1 MLIVSNEFFEA
12 CKDKEREAFARIIV
26 NDKVIY
32 LKDKIKKID
41 YSMGALGGESFQIG
55 STQSATV
62 KIVFSEIIEGL
73 KELDKIKVE
82 VGFKIRGT
90 GLPSNINHVSKVD
103 RAKVGRARLVS
114 YVPDRYEFVP
124 LGTFYISG
132 RVDPDRNEKTTTVE
146 ARDGFIFM
154 EDKYESELKYP
165 TKLADIALEIANK
178 SGSIIDPVSFNHLSN
193 YTINKFE
200 GYTYRQAIGLIGQFE
215 GGFVCFDREGR
226 LSIRKLADPNFK
238 IEPNEYF
245 LKGLVKSELLYQPR
259 GITCKVVNQTD
270 ESSNETVILQS
281 GSTSGA
287 QISLENN
294 VMTQIL
300 LDDTFQK
307 IRYINFYPITL
318 KWRGNPAL
326 EVGDWVTMT
335 DREGNR
341 FKSPVL
347 NYAMSFDG
355 GFSSTISADT
365 KAYSANVSSFKG
377 PLQQKLD
384 DIDYRIDA
392 AGKNNVYEG
401 TEEPK
406 NPKEGDIWFK
416 KNGPDDEIWVYK
428 QTSPGVFEW
437 VMTTSTALEESIKEQ
452 IENSTPKDEIVKT
465 INLSDEMDGT
475 EWLKIKGAK
484 LWLTNET
491 KIDKAVITSAMI
503 GSVDA
508 GTISVGT
515 LDASKIR
522 VTNLDASAISTG
534 TLDASKIRVT
544 NLDASAIT
552 AGTLKAITIQGV
564 NITGSKIVTDGA
576 EFRMTQDNG
585 KLTWFSKEHNKDF
598 MSLEASK
605 FTGADVGIVKYKMG
619 VGGGFQ
625 LRDSK
630 DNLVISSYDNG
641 AENQTWLSFSSDSLF
656 WSNRAFVPD
665 ANYSYINA
673 SGVSIVIQANSYSYS
688 FANGNITTS
697 QIKLMGYQTSII
709 NSGLRVYNGLSVSGT
724 KNSLVNT
731 QSYGERLLNAYETPE
746 YLFATYGKVTTDS
759 NGHGQ
764 VIIEEKFLETINTKS
779 DNYHVFLS
787 PYEKSIVYA
796 ENLRGDSFSVKS
808 DRPYVTMSY
817 QLVAYRL
824 GYEDFYLET
833 PRSNKEKHP
842 NLPTKILSSEEAT
855 ETISPI
861 IPYPEDDSD
870 QLKSYL
876 DNK

>member
-1 MLIVSNEFFEA
+1 M
-12 CKDKEREAFARIIV
+12 
-26 NDKVIY
+26 
-32 LKDKIKKID
+32 
-41 YSMGALGGESFQIG
+41 
-55 STQSATV
+55 
-62 KIVFSEIIEGL
+62 
-73 KELDKIKVE
+73 
-82 VGFKIRGT
+82 
-90 GLPSNINHVSKVD
+90 PSNINHVSKVD

-146 ARDGFIFM
+146 ARDGFIFL

-200 GYTYRQAIGLIGQFE
+200 GYTYRQAIGLVGQFE

-259 GITCKVVNQTD
+259 GITCKVVNQTN

-281 GSTSGA
+281 GSTNGA

-294 VMTQIL
+294 AMTQIL
-300 LDDTFQK
+300 LDDVFQK
-307 IRYINFYPITL
+307 IRYINFYPISL

-335 DREGNR
+335 DREGNK

-347 NYAMSFDG
+347 NYTMSFDG

-401 TEEPK
+401 TEEPT

-428 QTSPGVFEW
+428 QTAPGVFEW

-465 INLSDEMDGT
+465 INLSDEMDGK

-491 KIDKAVITSAMI
+491 KIDKAIITSAMI

-522 VTNLDASAISTG
+522 VVNLDASSISTG
-534 TLDASKIRVT
+534 TL
-544 NLDASAIT
+544 N
-552 AGTLKAITIQGV
+552 AITIKGAT
-564 NITGSKIVTDGA
+564 ITGSKITSTGTDYN
-576 EFRMTQDNG
+576 MT
-585 KLTWFSKEHNKDF
+585 L
-598 MSLEASK
+598 
-605 FTGADVGIVKYKMG
+605 
-619 VGGGFQ
+619 
-625 LRDSK
+625 
-630 DNLVISSYDNG
+630 DNG
-641 AENQTWLSFSSDSLF
+641 AIRW
-656 WSNRAFVPD
+656 NR
-665 ANYSYINA
+665 
-673 SGVSIVIQANSYSYS
+673 
-688 FANGNITTS
+688 
-697 QIKLMGYQTSII
+697 
-709 NSGLRVYNGLSVSGT
+709 
-724 KNSLVNT
+724 
-731 QSYGERLLNAYETPE
+731 
-746 YLFATYGKVTTDS
+746 
-759 NGHGQ
+759 
-764 VIIEEKFLETINTKS
+764 KS
-779 DNYHVFLS
+779 DGKKYS
-787 PYEKSIVYA
+787 KYIV
-796 ENLRGDSFSVKS
+796 
-808 DRPYVTMSY
+808 
-817 QLVAYRL
+817 
-824 GYEDFYLET
+824 
-833 PRSNKEKHP
+833 RSEIKMKVSC
-842 NLPTKILSSEEAT
+842 IL
-855 ETISPI
+855 
-861 IPYPEDDSD
+861 
-870 QLKSYL
+870 QLKTAEPSI
-876 DNK
+876 

>member
-1 MLIVSNEFFEA
+1 M
-12 CKDKEREAFARIIV
+12 
-26 NDKVIY
+26 
-32 LKDKIKKID
+32 
-41 YSMGALGGESFQIG
+41 
-55 STQSATV
+55 
-62 KIVFSEIIEGL
+62 
-73 KELDKIKVE
+73 
-82 VGFKIRGT
+82 
-90 GLPSNINHVSKVD
+90 
-103 RAKVGRARLVS
+103 S

-552 AGTLKAITIQGV
+552 ARTLKAITIQGV

>member
-1 MLIVSNEFFEA
+1 M
-12 CKDKEREAFARIIV
+12 
-26 NDKVIY
+26 
-32 LKDKIKKID
+32 
-41 YSMGALGGESFQIG
+41 GGESFQIG

-178 SGSIIDPVSFNHLSN
+178 SRSIIDPVSFNHLSN

-294 VMTQIL
+294 TMTQIL
-300 LDDTFQK
+300 LDDVFQK
-307 IRYINFYPITL
+307 IRYINFYPISL

-335 DREGNR
+335 DREGNK

-465 INLSDEMDGT
+465 INLSDEMDGK

-787 PYEKSIVYA
+787 PYENSIVYA

>member
-73 KELDKIKVE
+73 KELDEIKVE

-124 LGTFYISG
+124 LGTFYISD

-146 ARDGFIFM
+146 ARDGFIFL

-165 TKLADIALEIANK
+165 AKLADIALEIANK

-200 GYTYRQAIGLIGQFE
+200 GYTYRQAIGLVGQFE
-215 GGFVCFDREGR
+215 GGFICFDREGR
-226 LSIRKLADPNFK
+226 LSIRKLEDPNFK

-281 GSTSGA
+281 GSTNGA

-294 VMTQIL
+294 AMTQIL
-300 LDDTFQK
+300 LDDVFQK
-307 IRYINFYPITL
+307 IRYINFYPISL

-335 DREGNR
+335 DREGNK

-347 NYAMSFDG
+347 NYTMSFDG

-401 TEEPK
+401 TEEPT

-428 QTSPGVFEW
+428 QTAPGVFEW
-437 VMTTSTALEESIKEQ
+437 VMTTSTALEERIKEQ

-465 INLSDEMDGT
+465 INLSNEMDGK

-484 LWLTNET
+484 LWLTDET
-491 KIDKAVITSAMI
+491 KIDNAIITSAMI
-503 GSVDA
+503 SSIDA

-522 VTNLDASAISTG
+522 VTNLDASAMSTG
-534 TLDASKIRVT
+534 TLDASKIKVK
-544 NLDASAIT
+544 NLDASEIT
-552 AGTLKAITIQGV
+552 TGTLKAIDIQGV
-564 NITGSKIVTDGA
+564 TITGSKIVADDSEFQMTMSKGNYWWTRKSDNKKTVSMMASTINNKPYLVFDGSDGSGSGIWFKGKQGSGSNIFDGTILGEIRFGNNGDDSMLYTSTKTFSIGA
-576 EFRMTQDNG
+576 GNGSSSSRDQVQILGDQRQLTLITTGGNMTNN
-585 KLTWFSKEHNKDF
+585 LTMTWQTIS
-598 MSLEASK
+598 
-605 FTGADVGIVKYKMG
+605 T
-619 VGGGFQ
+619 
-625 LRDSK
+625 LRDFK
-630 DNLVISSYDNG
+630 VMG
-641 AENQTWLSFSSDSLF
+641 KFSV
-656 WSNRAFVPD
+656 N
-665 ANYSYINA
+665 
-673 SGVSIVIQANSYSYS
+673 
-688 FANGNITTS
+688 
-697 QIKLMGYQTSII
+697 
-709 NSGLRVYNGLSVSGT
+709 GT
-724 KNSLVNT
+724 KSSLVRTEN
-731 QSYGERLLNAYETPE
+731 YGERLLYAYETPE
-746 YLFATYGKVTTDS
+746 YLFATYGKIRTNEDGYGEVNIDP
-759 NGHGQ
+759 
-764 VIIEEKFLETINTKS
+764 IFLETINTDS
-779 DNYHVFLS
+779 ENYHVFIS
-787 PYEKSIVYA
+787 TYDDSNA
-796 ENLRGDSFSVKS
+796 FACNLERDRFFIKS
-808 DRPYVTMSY
+808 DKPNIELSW
-817 QLVAYRL
+817 QLVAYRK

-833 PRSNKEKHP
+833 PSTNDDKTPKLLQYPLNISEMRE
-842 NLPTKILSSEEAT
+842 TKTRKL
-855 ETISPI
+855 ISYERVI
-861 IPYPEDDSD
+861 
-870 QLKSYL
+870 K
-876 DNK
+876 

>member
-12 CKDKEREAFARIIV
+12 CKDKEREAFARIIA

-73 KELDKIKVE
+73 KELDEIKVE

-146 ARDGFIFM
+146 ARDGFIFL

-200 GYTYRQAIGLIGQFE
+200 GYTYRQAIGLVGQFE

-259 GITCKVVNQTD
+259 GITCKVVNQTN

-281 GSTSGA
+281 GSTNGA

-294 VMTQIL
+294 AMTQIL
-300 LDDTFQK
+300 LDDVFQK
-307 IRYINFYPITL
+307 IRYINFYPISL

-335 DREGNR
+335 DREGNK

-347 NYAMSFDG
+347 NYTMSFDG

-401 TEEPK
+401 TEEPT

-428 QTSPGVFEW
+428 QTAPGVFEW

-465 INLSDEMDGT
+465 INLSDEMDGK

-491 KIDKAVITSAMI
+491 KIDKAIITSAMI

-522 VTNLDASAISTG
+522 VVNLDASSISTG
-534 TLDASKIRVT
+534 TL
-544 NLDASAIT
+544 N
-552 AGTLKAITIQGV
+552 AITIKGAT
-564 NITGSKIVTDGA
+564 ITGSKITSTGTDYN
-576 EFRMTQDNG
+576 MT
-585 KLTWFSKEHNKDF
+585 L
-598 MSLEASK
+598 
-605 FTGADVGIVKYKMG
+605 
-619 VGGGFQ
+619 
-625 LRDSK
+625 
-630 DNLVISSYDNG
+630 DNG
-641 AENQTWLSFSSDSLF
+641 AIRWNRNSDGKKVFEIYSAIRNQNEGVMYFAVENGGTFNLKSNKLNRNFITAYGSTSNMQLNLDLDRLSLYSSTGNTLSFSVERTGFSYSANDNGAYRNLYLRNNSFRADIGGNKYLNLTNTGFSINTEGIMRFMTNNSIQLRGASARIMSD
-656 WSNRAFVPD
+656 
-665 ANYSYINA
+665 A
-673 SGVSIVIQANSYSYS
+673 SVDKSFYVYGTKSSIVRTEN
-688 FANGNITTS
+688 F
-697 QIKLMGYQTSII
+697 
-709 NSGLRVYNGLSVSGT
+709 
-724 KNSLVNT
+724 
-731 QSYGERLLNAYETPE
+731 GERLLYAYETPE
-746 YLFATYGKVTTDS
+746 YLFATYGKAITDE
-759 NGHGQ
+759 NGF
-764 VIIEEKFLETINTKS
+764 IEIEIEPIFLETINTDS
-779 DNYHVFLS
+779 RNYHVFVT
-787 PYEKSIVYA
+787 PYENANVHA
-796 ENLRGDSFSVKS
+796 CHLERDRFMVKS
-808 DRPYVTMSY
+808 DKPNIEFSW
-817 QLVAYRL
+817 QIVAYRK
-824 GYEDFYLET
+824 GYEEFYLET
-833 PRSNKEKHP
+833 LSSNNDKAP
-842 NLPTKILSSEEAT
+842 NLLQYPISITDMTEKNSNQILNYE
-855 ETISPI
+855 
-861 IPYPEDDSD
+861 
-870 QLKSYL
+870 KV
-876 DNK
+876 N

>member
-73 KELDKIKVE
+73 KELDEIKVE

-146 ARDGFIFM
+146 ARDGFIFL

-200 GYTYRQAIGLIGQFE
+200 GYTYRQAIGLVGQFE

-259 GITCKVVNQTD
+259 GITCKVVKQTD
-270 ESSNETVILQS
+270 ESSNETVVLQS
-281 GSTSGA
+281 GSSNGA

-294 VMTQIL
+294 AMTQIL
-300 LDDTFQK
+300 LDDVFQK
-307 IRYINFYPITL
+307 IRYINFYPISL

-335 DREGNR
+335 DREGNK

-465 INLSDEMDGT
+465 INLSDEMDGK

-641 AENQTWLSFSSDSLF
+641 AKNQTWLSFSSDSLF

-665 ANYSYINA
+665 TNYSYINA

-709 NSGLRVYNGLSVSGT
+709 NSGLRVYDGLSVSGT

-787 PYEKSIVYA
+787 PYENSIVYA

>member
-73 KELDKIKVE
+73 KELDEIKVE

-132 RVDPDRNEKTTTVE
+132 RVDPDRNEKTTTLE

-154 EDKYESELKYP
+154 EDKYKSDLKYP

-200 GYTYRQAIGLIGQFE
+200 GYTYRQAIGLVGQFE

-226 LSIRKLADPNFK
+226 LSIRKLEDPNFK

-281 GSTSGA
+281 GSTNGA

-294 VMTQIL
+294 AMTQIL
-300 LDDTFQK
+300 LDDVFQK
-307 IRYINFYPITL
+307 IRYINFYPISL

-335 DREGNR
+335 DREGNK

-401 TEEPK
+401 TEEPA

-428 QTSPGVFEW
+428 QTAPGVFEW

-465 INLSDEMDGT
+465 INLSNEMDGK

-491 KIDKAVITSAMI
+491 KIDKAIITSAMI

-522 VTNLDASAISTG
+522 VVNLDASAISTG

-619 VGGGFQ
+619 DGGGFQ

-630 DNLVISSYDNG
+630 DNLVISSWDNG
-641 AENQTWLSFSSDSLF
+641 VANSTWLSFASSSLYWTSAAFGGNTRISADSNQISL
-656 WSNRAFVPD
+656 NAPT
-665 ANYSYINA
+665 SYTFRDGNLTNGMNWA
-673 SGVSIVIQANSYSYS
+673 LYNSQQSY
-688 FANGNITTS
+688 F
-697 QIKLMGYQTSII
+697 
-709 NSGLRVYNGLSVSGT
+709 NSGLRVRNGLSVAGGLSVSGT
-724 KNSLVNT
+724 KSSLVRTEN
-731 QSYGERLLNAYETPE
+731 YGERLLYAYETPE
-746 YLFATYGKVTTDS
+746 YLFATYGKTITNEDGYAEVD
-759 NGHGQ
+759 
-764 VIIEEKFLETINTKS
+764 IEPMFLETINTDS
-779 DNYHVFLS
+779 ANYHVFVS
-787 PYEKSIVYA
+787 PYGNTTAYVFNLNRDRFSIKTGMPNI
-796 ENLRGDSFSVKS
+796 EISW
-808 DRPYVTMSY
+808 
-817 QLVAYRL
+817 QLVAYRKD
-824 GYEDFYLET
+824 YEDFYLET
-833 PRSNKEKHP
+833 PSNNDEKAP
-842 NLPTKILSSEEAT
+842 ELVQYPLNISEMREAKT
-855 ETISPI
+855 RKLIS
-861 IPYPEDDSD
+861 YERVS
-870 QLKSYL
+870 K
-876 DNK
+876 

>member
-12 CKDKEREAFARIIV
+12 CKDKEREAFARIIA
-26 NDKVIY
+26 NDKIIY

-73 KELDKIKVE
+73 KELDEIKVE

-146 ARDGFIFM
+146 ARDGFIFL

-200 GYTYRQAIGLIGQFE
+200 GYTYRQAIGLVGQFE

-259 GITCKVVNQTD
+259 GITCKVVNQTN

-281 GSTSGA
+281 GSTNGA

-294 VMTQIL
+294 AMTQIL
-300 LDDTFQK
+300 LDDVFQK
-307 IRYINFYPITL
+307 IRYINFYPISL

-335 DREGNR
+335 DREGNK

-347 NYAMSFDG
+347 NYTMSFDG

-401 TEEPK
+401 TEEPT

-428 QTSPGVFEW
+428 QTAPGVFEW

-465 INLSDEMDGT
+465 INLSDEMDGK

-491 KIDKAVITSAMI
+491 KIDKAIITSAMI

-522 VTNLDASAISTG
+522 VVNLDASSISTG
-534 TLDASKIRVT
+534 TL
-544 NLDASAIT
+544 N
-552 AGTLKAITIQGV
+552 AITIKGAT
-564 NITGSKIVTDGA
+564 ITGSKITSTGTDYN
-576 EFRMTQDNG
+576 MT
-585 KLTWFSKEHNKDF
+585 L
-598 MSLEASK
+598 
-605 FTGADVGIVKYKMG
+605 
-619 VGGGFQ
+619 
-625 LRDSK
+625 
-630 DNLVISSYDNG
+630 DNG
-641 AENQTWLSFSSDSLF
+641 AIRW
-656 WSNRAFVPD
+656 NR
-665 ANYSYINA
+665 
-673 SGVSIVIQANSYSYS
+673 
-688 FANGNITTS
+688 
-697 QIKLMGYQTSII
+697 
-709 NSGLRVYNGLSVSGT
+709 
-724 KNSLVNT
+724 
-731 QSYGERLLNAYETPE
+731 
-746 YLFATYGKVTTDS
+746 
-759 NGHGQ
+759 
-764 VIIEEKFLETINTKS
+764 KS
-779 DNYHVFLS
+779 DGKKYS
-787 PYEKSIVYA
+787 KYIV
-796 ENLRGDSFSVKS
+796 
-808 DRPYVTMSY
+808 
-817 QLVAYRL
+817 
-824 GYEDFYLET
+824 
-833 PRSNKEKHP
+833 RSEIKMKVSC
-842 NLPTKILSSEEAT
+842 IL
-855 ETISPI
+855 
-861 IPYPEDDSD
+861 
-870 QLKSYL
+870 QLKTAEPSI
-876 DNK
+876 

>member
-73 KELDKIKVE
+73 KELDEIKVE

-154 EDKYESELKYP
+154 EDKYESDLKYP

-193 YTINKFE
+193 YTINKLE

-215 GGFVCFDREGR
+215 GGFICFDREGR

-300 LDDTFQK
+300 LDDIFQK

-335 DREGNR
+335 DREGNK

-365 KAYSANVSSFKG
+365 KTYSSNVSSFKG

-416 KNGPDDEIWVYK
+416 KNGPDDEIWIYK

-437 VMTTSTALEESIKEQ
+437 LMTTSTALEESIKKQ
-452 IENSTPKDEIVKT
+452 IEDATPKDEIVKT
-465 INLSDEMDGT
+465 INLSTEMDGK
-475 EWLKIKGAK
+475 EWLKITGAK

-491 KIDKAVITSAMI
+491 KIDKAIITSAMI

-522 VTNLDASAISTG
+522 VINLDASSISTG
-534 TLDASKIRVT
+534 TLDASKIRVK
-544 NLDASAIT
+544 NLNASDIT
-552 AGTLKAITIQGV
+552 AGTLEAIDIQGV
-564 NITGSKIVTDGA
+564 TITGSKLVSDGSNFTITT
-576 EFRMTQDNG
+576 ENG
-585 KLTWFSKEHNKDF
+585 KMIWYSKKLQKKVLTMEAR
-598 MSLEASK
+598 EASEV
-605 FTGADVGIVKYKMG
+605 DVGVLYYQMEP
-619 VGGGFQ
+619 GGGFRIATPTGK
-625 LRDSK
+625 LLMSTWVGGVSDPP
-630 DNLVISSYDNG
+630 
-641 AENQTWLSFSSDSLF
+641 WLSFNAGNF
-656 WSNRAFVPD
+656 YWSNSGYVATSEGGRSSLGIDNSGFNFEVRQTFYTMNSNGFYD
-665 ANYSYINA
+665 SYGNFGFYRYQQSFIN
-673 SGVSIVIQANSYSYS
+673 
-688 FANGNITTS
+688 
-697 QIKLMGYQTSII
+697 K
-709 NSGLRVYNGLSVSGT
+709 GLRVSNGLSVSGT
-724 KNSLVNT
+724 KSSLVDTEN
-731 QSYGERLLNAYETPE
+731 YGERLLYAFETPE
-746 YLFATYGKVTTDS
+746 YLFATYGKAMTNDDGYVE
-759 NGHGQ
+759 
-764 VIIEEKFLETINTKS
+764 VEIEPMFLETVNTDSK
-779 DNYHVFLS
+779 NYHVFVS
-787 PYEKSIVYA
+787 SYDNSTSYA
-796 ENLRGDSFSVKS
+796 CYLERDRFLIKS
-808 DRPYVTMSY
+808 DKPNVEISWQM
-817 QLVAYRL
+817 VAYRR

-833 PRSNKEKHP
+833 PSSNNEKTP
-842 NLPTKILSSEEAT
+842 DLFQYPIN
-855 ETISPI
+855 ISDVP
-861 IPYPEDDSD
+861 DGN
-870 QLKSYL
+870 QLMIYEKV
-876 DNK
+876 KK